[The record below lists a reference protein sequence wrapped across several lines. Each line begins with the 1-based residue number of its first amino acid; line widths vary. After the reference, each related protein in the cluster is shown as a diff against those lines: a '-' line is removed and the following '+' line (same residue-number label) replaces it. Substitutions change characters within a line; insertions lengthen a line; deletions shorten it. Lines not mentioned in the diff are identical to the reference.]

1 MGEYLLKRLI
11 FTRRRK
17 RFALIILAALAIVS
31 LLVFFFLEYK
41 IKPLVS
47 EAAASRGRS
56 YATEL
61 INKAVE
67 SAAAYGT
74 SLVSVS
80 EGQDGVVSVETD
92 MKVLAEIRRNAT
104 DAIMNQL
111 NDRDVMKFSVPL
123 GNLMG
128 SNMVGGRGIPIEI
141 RLVPIGDITADV
153 RTEFVEA
160 GINQTLHKI
169 IFRVRISFDIF
180 VAGDSLKVDVISD
193 IGLAETVIVGKVP
206 DAYTA
211 INRYEI
217 DEDEEN
223 DLNDYAATLP

>member
-1 MGEYLLKRLI
+1 MKRFK
-11 FTRRRK
+11 FTRRK
-17 RFALIILAALAIVS
+17 KQFVLITLGAAAIIF
-31 LLVFFFLEYK
+31 LFIFFFLEYK
-41 IKPLVS
+41 IRPLVS

-67 SAAAYGT
+67 SAATFGIP
-74 SLVSVS
+74 LVRVS
-80 EGQDGVVSVETD
+80 EGTDGVVSVETD
-92 MKVLAEIRRNAT
+92 TKALSEIRREAT
-104 DAIMNQL
+104 EAIIKTL
-111 NDRDVMKFSVPL
+111 SDNDIMKFSVPL

-128 SNMVGGRGIPIEI
+128 SSMIGGHGLPIEI
-141 RLVPIGDITADV
+141 RLVPIGDITV
-153 RTEFVEA
+153 NIKTEFVEA

-169 IFRVRISFDIF
+169 ILRVRISFDIIA
-180 VAGDSLKVDVISD
+180 AGDSLKVDVVSD

>member
-1 MGEYLLKRLI
+1 MKRI
-11 FTRRRK
+11 KFTRRKK
-17 RFALIILAALAIVS
+17 RFALIIFAAAVTVFLFA
-31 LLVFFFLEYK
+31 FFFLELK

-47 EAAASRGRS
+47 EAAASRGRK

-67 SAAAYGT
+67 SAAAYGNP
-74 SLVSVS
+74 LVTVS
-80 EGQDGVVSVETD
+80 EGENGVVSVETD
-92 MKVLAEIRRNAT
+92 MKVLAKIRRDAT
-104 DAIMNQL
+104 DAIMNKL
-111 NDRDVMKFSVPL
+111 NDKGTMKFSVPL

-128 SNMVGGRGIPIEI
+128 SNIVGGRGIPIEI

-180 VAGDSLKVDVISD
+180 AAGDSLKVDVVSD

>member
-1 MGEYLLKRLI
+1 MKRLK
-11 FTRRRK
+11 FTYRQK
-17 RFALIILAALAIVS
+17 RFALIILFAAAIIFLFA
-31 LLVFFFLEYK
+31 LLFLEYR

-47 EAAASRGRS
+47 EAAASRGRK

-67 SAAAYGT
+67 SAAAYGNP
-74 SLVSVS
+74 LVTVS
-80 EGQDGVVSVETD
+80 EGADGVVSVETD
-92 MKVLAEIRRNAT
+92 MKVLAQIRRDAT
-104 DAIMNQL
+104 DAVMNRL
-111 NDRDVMKFSVPL
+111 SDRNVMKFSVPL

-180 VAGDSLKVDVISD
+180 VAGDSLKVDVVSD